1 MKLKPEVIAAEVA
14 DLSKRVTFE
23 ELVVLYIDARLQL
36 VEAYA
41 ISEWLDALATA
52 YRNDDDDSWT
62 EEQIAKDRM
71 NIIKKEIRTKYL

>member
-23 ELVVLYIDARLQL
+23 ELVVLYIDARMQL

-41 ISEWLDALATA
+41 ISEWLDALVTA

>member
-1 MKLKPEVIAAEVA
+1 MKLKPDVIAAEVA

-23 ELVVLYIDARLQL
+23 ELVVMYIDARLQL

-41 ISEWLDALATA
+41 IGEWLDALATA
-52 YRNDDDDSWT
+52 YRNNDDDAWT

-71 NIIKKEIRTKYL
+71 NVIKKEISTKYL

>member
-1 MKLKPEVIAAEVA
+1 MKLRPEVIAMEVA

-23 ELVVLYIDARLQL
+23 ELVTMYLDARMQL

-41 ISEWLDALATA
+41 VGEWLDTLVTA
-52 YRNDDDDSWT
+52 YRNDDDDAWT

-71 NIIKKEIRTKYL
+71 NTIKKEISTKYL